1 MENRLNIFRPEEPM
15 DFGRRIKILKER
27 KLEETKV
34 KSKMKVYQDGDDYG
48 SVPAPEDYKFHCLP
62 NHENGSWYGYE
73 GWSKNFHKLMSE
85 HPVYIDSVDAFSC
98 RWMYSM
104 IWFDEKS
111 PAKGLNWNPD
121 YSYDHLKPEQEKY
134 GIVSGIG
141 SDAHFGG
148 DYELGL
154 SLGWGGLLEKLA
166 AYREKNPGHDEFY
179 DAEELVIQGVQNWMR
194 RAIEEAERLAE
205 KERHPLLRENLLQMA
220 QVNRN
225 ILSGAPKTM
234 REACQWVCLSLI
246 HI

>member
-15 DFGRRIKILKER
+15 DYKRRIKILRER
-27 KLEETKV
+27 KLEETRI

-48 SVPAPEDYKFHCLP
+48 SVPAPEDYQFRCIP

-121 YSYDHLKPEQEKY
+121 YSYDHLRPEQEKY
-134 GIVSGIG
+134 GIVDRKS
-141 SDAHFGG
+141 
-148 DYELGL
+148 
-154 SLGWGGLLEKLA
+154 
-166 AYREKNPGHDEFY
+166 
-179 DAEELVIQGVQNWMR
+179 VV
-194 RAIEEAERLAE
+194 
-205 KERHPLLRENLLQMA
+205 
-220 QVNRN
+220 
-225 ILSGAPKTM
+225 
-234 REACQWVCLSLI
+234 
-246 HI
+246 